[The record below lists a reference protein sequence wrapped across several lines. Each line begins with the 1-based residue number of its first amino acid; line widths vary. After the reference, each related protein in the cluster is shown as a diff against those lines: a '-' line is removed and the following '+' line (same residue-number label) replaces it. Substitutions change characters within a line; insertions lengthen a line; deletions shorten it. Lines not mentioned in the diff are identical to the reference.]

1 MTTKKRHEMTDA
13 IHAAE
18 ENMEA
23 LADKGRELVEEGE
36 SMLARVDEQLRANPY
51 LALGIG
57 AGAGLLVG
65 SLFGSRIG
73 RMALLLAGGYVA
85 SEFVKRGGLDLDD
98 EDDDEDEKEDAAPA
112 RPARTRVAASREA

>member
-1 MTTKKRHEMTDA
+1 MITKKRHEMTDA

-18 ENMEA
+18 EEMEA

-36 SMLARVDEQLRANPY
+36 SMLARIDEQLRANPY
-51 LALGIG
+51 QALGLG

-73 RMALLLAGGYVA
+73 RVALLLAGGYVA
-85 SEFVKRGGLDLDD
+85 SEFVKRGGLDLDS
-98 EDDDEDEKEDAAPA
+98 EDEEEEEEEAAPA
-112 RPARTRVAASREA
+112 RPARARVAASREA

>member
-1 MTTKKRHEMTDA
+1 MTDA

-18 ENMEA
+18 EEMEA
-23 LADKGRELVEEGE
+23 LADKGRELVEEGQGV
-36 SMLARVDEQLRANPY
+36 LTRIDEQLRANPY

-85 SEFVKRGGLDLDD
+85 SEFVKRGGLELDSD
-98 EDDDEDEKEDAAPA
+98 DDDEEEEEAAPA
-112 RPARTRVAASREA
+112 RPARQRVAASSREA

>member
-1 MTTKKRHEMTDA
+1 MTDA

-18 ENMEA
+18 EEMEA
-23 LADKGRELVEEGE
+23 LADRGRELVEDGQ

-85 SEFVKRGGLDLDD
+85 SEYVKRGGLGLDD
-98 EDDDEDEKEDAAPA
+98 EEEEEEEETPPA
-112 RPARTRVAASREA
+112 RPARSRVAAPRSEA

>member
-1 MTTKKRHEMTDA
+1 MTDA
-13 IHAAE
+13 IHAAQE
-18 ENMEA
+18 EIES
-23 LADKGRELVEEGE
+23 LADKGRDLVEEGE
-36 SMLARVDEQLRANPY
+36 SMLARIDEQLRANPY
-51 LALGIG
+51 LALGLG

-85 SEFVKRGGLDLDD
+85 SEFVKRGGLDLDA
-98 EDDDEDEKEDAAPA
+98 EDDDEEEEAAPA

>member
-1 MTTKKRHEMTDA
+1 MTDA

-18 ENMEA
+18 EEMEA
-23 LADKGRELVEEGE
+23 LADKGRELVEDGQ
-36 SMLARVDEQLRANPY
+36 SMLTRIDEQLRANPY
-51 LALGIG
+51 LALGLG

-98 EDDDEDEKEDAAPA
+98 EEDDEEEEPAAPA
-112 RPARTRVAASREA
+112 RPTRSRVSAAREA